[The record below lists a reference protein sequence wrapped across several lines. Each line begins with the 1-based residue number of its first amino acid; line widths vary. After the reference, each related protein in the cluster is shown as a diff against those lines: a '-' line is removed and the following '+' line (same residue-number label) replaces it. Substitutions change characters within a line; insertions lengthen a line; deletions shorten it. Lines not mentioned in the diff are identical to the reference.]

1 MLVSGESTTH
11 DRSFTIVRDWQ
22 SLAEADA
29 DAIVELWLREGA
41 LTEESRARERLAQ
54 VVSHA
59 RDADGAIVGVCT
71 AYADVLP
78 QTGQSMYHY
87 RSFVA
92 AAWRS
97 SLVVR
102 SLILDA
108 VRCLEAYAAD
118 NGYPCIGIVVE
129 LENPRFRDVLAD
141 APVWRASGVRL
152 IYVGKS
158 ARGLD
163 LRLQY
168 FRGASLRRPRPASE
182 ATIAG

>member
-1 MLVSGESTTH
+1 MQ

-22 SLAEADA
+22 CLAQDDA

-41 LTEESRARERLAQ
+41 LTDRARARDRLPQ

-59 RDADGAIVGVCT
+59 RDATGAIVGVCT
-71 AYADVLP
+71 AYADILP
-78 QTGQSMYHY
+78 QTGQPMYHY

-108 VRCLEAYAAD
+108 VRCLEAYAAEND
-118 NGYPCIGIVVE
+118 YPCVGIVVE
-129 LENPRFRDVLAD
+129 LENPRFRDALAD
-141 APVWRASGVRL
+141 APVWRASGIRL
-152 IYVGKS
+152 VYVGRS

-168 FRGASLRRPRPASE
+168 FRGASLRRVRSTPE
-182 ATIAG
+182 TTIAG